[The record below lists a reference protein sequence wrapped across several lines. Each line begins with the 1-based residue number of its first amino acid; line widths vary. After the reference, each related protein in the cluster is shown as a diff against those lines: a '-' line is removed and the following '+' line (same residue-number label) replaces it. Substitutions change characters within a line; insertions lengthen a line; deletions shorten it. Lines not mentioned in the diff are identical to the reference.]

1 MVKGFFTLKRQKNF
15 PSVTGTSASDKHQKI
30 RTIDTVK
37 LGLCF
42 QKVVMN
48 DEKIVLDIQSDIHAH
63 TMERM
68 LMQKLDDCQVVISE
82 SPDAT
87 AEWCKTHRP
96 DVLLMEVKAYSPWM
110 FNERM
115 AIRDKVKRNTENCRV
130 ILFVDDDTDG
140 ELTEKVRQAKR
151 EGLIDAFLFGSVSEN
166 YFASVIDSV

>member
-1 MVKGFFTLKRQKNF
+1 
-15 PSVTGTSASDKHQKI
+15 
-30 RTIDTVK
+30 
-37 LGLCF
+37 
-42 QKVVMN
+42 MN
-48 DEKIVLDIQSDIHAH
+48 DEKNRSGHSERYPCAH
-63 TMERM
+63 HGANADAKIGR
-68 LMQKLDDCQVVISE
+68 LPSCDFRV
-82 SPDAT
+82 PDAT

-110 FNERM
+110 FEERM
-115 AIRDKVKRNTENCRV
+115 EIRDKVKRNTENCRV

>member
-1 MVKGFFTLKRQKNF
+1 MK
-15 PSVTGTSASDKHQKI
+15 
-30 RTIDTVK
+30 
-37 LGLCF
+37 
-42 QKVVMN
+42 
-48 DEKIVLDIQSDIHAH
+48 KIVLDIQSDIHAH

-110 FNERM
+110 FKERM

-140 ELTEKVRQAKR
+140 ELTEKVRQAKVRYPKTILLRSSTVFKSGNTKRIKIFKTILR
-151 EGLIDAFLFGSVSEN
+151 EEMI
-166 YFASVIDSV
+166 

>member
-1 MVKGFFTLKRQKNF
+1 MK
-15 PSVTGTSASDKHQKI
+15 
-30 RTIDTVK
+30 
-37 LGLCF
+37 
-42 QKVVMN
+42 
-48 DEKIVLDIQSDIHAH
+48 KIVLDIQSDIHAQ

-82 SPDAT
+82 SPDTT

-110 FNERM
+110 FKQRM
-115 AIRDKVKRNTENCRV
+115 TIRDKVGRSVENCRI

-140 ELTEKVRQAKR
+140 ELTEQVRQAKR

-166 YFASVIDSV
+166 YFGSVIDSV

>member
-1 MVKGFFTLKRQKNF
+1 
-15 PSVTGTSASDKHQKI
+15 
-30 RTIDTVK
+30 
-37 LGLCF
+37 
-42 QKVVMN
+42 MN
-48 DEKIVLDIQSDIHAH
+48 DEKIVLDIQRDIHAH

-110 FNERM
+110 FSERM
-115 AIRDKVKRNTENCRV
+115 TVRDKVKRNTENCRV

-151 EGLIDAFLFGSVSEN
+151 EGLIDAFLFGSVPESFCRLKGPSRRSFTQQSE
-166 YFASVIDSV
+166 